1 MMTYV
6 AIALYV
12 LGVFH
17 SAMFIFEL
25 KRLGRVDFD
34 DGVCFFFAALFW
46 PVAEIFSLLS
56 MAIKKIAR

>member
-1 MMTYV
+1 MTYV

-17 SAMFIFEL
+17 SSMFIFEL

-34 DGVCFFFAALFW
+34 DGLCLFAALFW
-46 PVAEIFSLLS
+46 PVAEIVTILF
-56 MAIKKIAR
+56 MVIKKVAR